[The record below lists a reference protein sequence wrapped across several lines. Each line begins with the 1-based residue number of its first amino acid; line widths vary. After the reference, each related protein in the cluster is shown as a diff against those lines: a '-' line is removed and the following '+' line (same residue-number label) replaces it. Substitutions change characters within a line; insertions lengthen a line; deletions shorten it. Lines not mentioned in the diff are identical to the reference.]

1 MLEGTARILSENYG
15 VQVVFSP
22 DGECKTSR
30 ERMTLPYDEAID
42 ECLIMGLMG
51 HETGHLKDT
60 DFNVAKTI
68 SKMRTVG
75 NRELLFNICNC
86 LEDIRIER
94 IMETLYP
101 GFLSM
106 FKRMVPYIEERKVP
120 LIELELF
127 EKDLERQGKSNE
139 DIKKIKKKKI
149 DKDIAA
155 LKIEMLKEYSE
166 KLVAQLIESERK
178 RRENCV
184 VPEIQKVIDIIY
196 LSLRD
201 YKYDF
206 YPEGSR
212 AFAEDYLLETAAK
225 VLKCRSTADTLKVAE
240 EIYEILTNEKGSQD
254 SLDQQ
259 RQEMIQK
266 CGKGQGNDRG
276 QGSGPGGELTD
287 EEIEQQKEREKKAKE
302 ERQKAREQG
311 ADVEDFVK
319 NKNPECGSCGT
330 SLSSSDRESGK
341 CPGCGKDLTAEEK
354 SDGADG
360 AGSSGGD
367 SDGSIPTKFK
377 VGQKVGSLDHDRK
390 GVVTSVT
397 VENGAEKAE
406 ISWS

>member
-1 MLEGTARILSENYG
+1 MMIQSELHGNMKN
-15 VQVVFSP
+15 VA
-22 DGECKTSR
+22 EMTTSYLQSR
-30 ERMTLPYDEAID
+30 VTKL
-42 ECLIMGLMG
+42 

-120 LIELELF
+120 LIELEVF
-127 EKDLERQGKSNE
+127 EKDLKKQGKSDE
-139 DIKKIKKKKI
+139 QIGKIKKKKI
-149 DKDIAA
+149 DKDLVD
-155 LKIEMLKEYSE
+155 LKIKLLKDYSE
-166 KLVAQLIESERK
+166 KLVKQLIDSERK
-178 RRENCV
+178 RRENAV
-184 VPEIQKVIDIIY
+184 IPEIQKIVDIIY

-206 YPEGSR
+206 YPDGIK
-212 AFAEDYLLETAAK
+212 AFAEDYLLETAKK
-225 VLKCRSTADTLKVAE
+225 VLDCRSTADTLKVAE

-266 CGKGQGNDRG
+266 CGKGQGQGKG
-276 QGSGPGGELTD
+276 QGSGGQEGELS
-287 EEIEQQKEREKKAKE
+287 EEEMEKRREKERKERE
-302 ERQKAREQG
+302 ERQKKREQG

-319 NKNPECGSCGT
+319 NKNPECGSCGA
-330 SLSSSDRESGK
+330 SLSESDRESGK
-341 CPGCGKDLTAEEK
+341 CPSCGKKLTEAEK
-354 SDGADG
+354 SGQKEG
-360 AGSSGGD
+360 QQEAGSGSGD
-367 SDGSIPTKFK
+367 DGSIPTKFK
-377 VGQKVGSLDHDRK
+377 IGQKVGSLDHDRK
-390 GVVTSVT
+390 GVVTSVGI
-397 VENGAEKAE
+397 ENGTEKVD
-406 ISWS
+406 IDWS